1 MANNQMPKVV
11 LPRFEIMT
19 KSPIE
24 GLAEVRTSFSNT
36 LASIEAALPAG
47 GPGLPGQGQGG
58 GQVKLG
64 LPKLKQFALS
74 IEEAGPTFMPKI
86 SQMAE
91 QVEKMLGEGSETKRG
106 TVTEE
111 KLAPPGGVATRGSL

>member
-1 MANNQMPKVV
+1 MA
-11 LPRFEIMT
+11 

-24 GLAEVRTSFSNT
+24 GLAEIRTSFSGT

-47 GPGLPGQGQGG
+47 APGLPGQSG
-58 GQVKLG
+58 GQAKLG

-74 IEEAGPTFMPKI
+74 IEEAGPAFMPKI

-91 QVEKMLGEGSETKRG
+91 QVEKTLGEGSETKRG
-106 TVTEE
+106 TVTEQ
-111 KLAPPGGVATRGSL
+111 APRVPTGGVATRGSL